1 VRLATNFFVLLL
13 IANSAGRAQQSES
26 KLSNSMNSVSCK
38 FSDGKTLTSEYPARI
53 FDNVAAKM
61 VTYGKIWPQNA
72 DRITFV
78 TDTDLSIAGH
88 DVPAGSYFLFAIPT
102 ADKWIFVLTKS
113 KNAPDVTRSTTNDF
127 LRVNMLVS
135 ARQTPTENLV
145 MDYARKGDS
154 CTLKIAWQ
162 KTEASIEVVEKKLC
176 WPLTTPLTYQC
187 PDQ

>member
-1 VRLATNFFVLLL
+1 MRLATSLFVLLL
-13 IANSAGRAQQSES
+13 VTNSTGRAQQSES

-61 VTYGKIWPQNA
+61 ITYGKTWPPNA

-78 TDTDLSIAGH
+78 TDTDLSIAEH
-88 DVPAGSYFLFAIPT
+88 DVSAGSYFLFVIPT
-102 ADKWIFVLTKS
+102 TDKWTLVLTKS
-113 KNAPDVTRSTTNDF
+113 KNAPDVTRSTTDDF
-127 LRVNMLVS
+127 LRISMLLS
-135 ARQTPTENLV
+135 SRQTPTENLV

-154 CTLKIAWQ
+154 CTLKLAWQ
-162 KTEASIEVVEKKLC
+162 KTEASIEVAEKKLC